1 MKDKIKEL
9 LKLDFTN
16 RLFER
21 EATKIIECG
30 LDKKDEIY
38 LMNVLLDQKEDTNYQ
53 FTAFFLLF
61 TYYRRLKRVD
71 MIEPLIQS
79 YASRFKGILF
89 LEHVLLLSRSLVSQ
103 DAYDLKELM
112 KQSRNLVQKEVFL
125 NHTGILHYYAEMVAN
140 YFELINTNHDQLTDD
155 VFAKDYILLAEKHIE
170 TCLKLESDYAKF
182 YATLGR
188 IKLLLG
194 KYGDAIEAF
203 GLAKFKEKPT
213 RVDYSL
219 VIGTYQDYLL
229 FAKQLKQNQALLEQ
243 NKVLDA
249 NIKEVNAN
257 NMRLISMFTGL
268 ITLVIG
274 NITVAANSQEPIKLM
289 FMLNGMFFVFFGVVI
304 MVTNLLTKSKNS
316 KWLWLIAS
324 ILCLMGIGILILFYT
339 MEII

>member
-1 MKDKIKEL
+1 MKDKIKAL
-9 LKLDFTN
+9 LKIDFSN
-16 RLFER
+16 RSFER

-38 LMNVLLDQKEDTNYQ
+38 LMNVLIDDKEDISFQ

-71 MIEPLIQS
+71 MIEPLINS
-79 YASRFKGILF
+79 YASRFKTISF
-89 LEHVLLLSRSLVSQ
+89 LEHVLLLSRLLVSQ
-103 DAYDLKELM
+103 DAYDLKEIM
-112 KQSRNLVQKEVFL
+112 KQSRSLVQKTEFM
-125 NHTGILHYYAEMVAN
+125 NHPGVLHYYAEIVAS
-140 YFELINTNHDQLTDD
+140 YFELISVDQETLLKD
-155 VFAKDYILLAEKHIE
+155 VFAKDYIELAEKHMD
-170 TCLKLESDYAKF
+170 TCLNLESDYAKF
-182 YATLGR
+182 YATRGR

-194 KYGDAIEAF
+194 KYDDAIHSF
-203 GLAKFKEKPT
+203 GLAKYKEKPT

-257 NMRLISMFTGL
+257 NIRLISMFTGL

-304 MVTNLLTKSKNS
+304 MVTNLLTKTKNS
-316 KWLWLIAS
+316 KWLWLIS
-324 ILCLMGIGILILFYT
+324 GILCLMGIGILILFYT